1 MSNKFNDPVTLTV
14 TAEEAFVIKM
24 ALEQFADI
32 RDGEYRRVADIAST
46 LWGKVPDSGLK
57 WADVA
62 SR

>member
-1 MSNKFNDPVTLTV
+1 MNKKLNDPVTLTV

-24 ALEQFADI
+24 ALEQFSDI
-32 RDGEYRRVADIAST
+32 RDSEYRRVADIASV

-57 WADVA
+57 WDDVA